1 LNFTDPFNIELDE
14 FSETI
19 TVKNFGNIGRSG
31 NGLLL
36 FETNKKGNTLTLL
49 ADTPE
54 DLISL
59 LNTVTSGSLYG
70 CVLQGD
76 IGICSV
82 GYGGSYSE
90 DTGEA
95 TAEPTNGE
103 ATPEPVNSE
112 STPTPGG

>member
-1 LNFTDPFNIELDE
+1 M
-14 FSETI
+14 
-19 TVKNFGNIGRSG
+19 KNFGEIGRTG

-36 FETNKKGNTLTLL
+36 FEKNKNGNTLTLL

-59 LNTVTSGSLYG
+59 LNTVTSGSLTG

-82 GYGGSYSE
+82 GYGGSFSE
-90 DTGEA
+90 DTGEGTA
-95 TAEPTNGE
+95 TAEPASGE
-103 ATPEPVNSE
+103 ATPEPTK
-112 STPTPGG
+112 TPEG